1 MSAIEHMTPEELR
14 MLQDFKD
21 FLRSEAPAEVR
32 HCLIYLDLMGW
43 SELIDTRWR
52 REVEKELRAEFGSR
66 LSEETLAKAMSVV
79 LYPDK
84 ELPEEKYEY
93 HDDIYYQYDRERKQE
108 LGLIE

>member
-1 MSAIEHMTPEELR
+1 MSAIEYMTPEELR
-14 MLQDFKD
+14 MLQDYKEFRQ
-21 FLRSEAPAEVR
+21 FEAPAEVR

-84 ELPEEKYEY
+84 ELPEEEYEY
-93 HDDIYYQYDRERKQE
+93 LDDRDDQYELERKQE